1 MVDAAGGGGELL
13 FTAAAG
19 GALLFALT
27 APGRETPGGNSST
40 CPDSFFYQAQ
50 AISDWAKVSSLTSF
64 GCKCF
69 KVSCLVWVCSQILGH
84 VLVVVPG
91 R

>member
-19 GALLFALT
+19 SALLVALT

-40 CPDSFFYQAQ
+40 CPDGFFYQAQ
-50 AISDWAKVSSLTSF
+50 AISEANM
-64 GCKCF
+64 
-69 KVSCLVWVCSQILGH
+69 Q
-84 VLVVVPG
+84 
-91 R
+91 